1 MVKLPD
7 CLKNS
12 KCILHIDL
20 DCFFCQVEEV
30 RLGLDSSKPVAVQ
43 QWSSLIAVNYAARAA
58 GISRHCSVDDA
69 KKLCPEINLVHV
81 ATYAPNETTAQYH
94 TNPSQATHKVSLD
107 SYRNAGKKIFK
118 IFNQH
123 CNLLQKVGSDEAF
136 LDVTEAVNER
146 LCNEYIPAHPI
157 LLEHLDSDGDS
168 TAILDDFAVDWTSLN
183 HVVPSFEEME
193 RQKQESIEADLD
205 NPTIRDPTSWFDIQL
220 AVGAD
225 IAAMIR
231 KQVFDELHYTC
242 SAGISHNK
250 VLAKLGSSRNKPN
263 KQTVIRQHI
272 ALQFMENIPFNKI
285 RNLGGKFGQ
294 AVENE
299 YKVENASDLWQ
310 YPLEELQEKFGAS
323 SGLWLYNIVR
333 GIDHEEVILL
343 KAPKSLMASKNIRPA
358 ISGQNE
364 LSPWYSVLSGELHAR
379 VMNNWKEY
387 QSWPRTLSISY
398 RTSTNYNTRSKS
410 TPMLPRRDLENHE
423 KLQRKV
429 ESLFNEV
436 LDDLF
441 PCVLLA
447 VQASGLVPDASI
459 TNHTINNF
467 FTTPAPNATH
477 SADKD
482 SGKNHTIGSSSSS
495 STPAIHTSPTSK
507 PSALELFFA
516 NQSKRQQNEIE
527 HSASSSTLSATAEK
541 TRSSDTRYFFNDQKD
556 KETEESVNCQS
567 NDMIIPSKTATL
579 STWTCDQCH
588 QRIPLEQVDEHTDY
602 HFALDLDKEGEIHSI
617 ITNDDGK
624 RKDRQEL
631 STKNSAKRPK
641 HLFFK
646 PSSS

>member
-12 KCILHIDL
+12 KCILQIHL
-20 DCFFCQVEEV
+20 EEV

-123 CNLLQKVGSDEAF
+123 CPLLQKLGSDEAF

-146 LCNEYIPAHPI
+146 LCNEYIPAHPT
-157 LLEHLDSDGDS
+157 LLEHLDLDGDS

-183 HVVPSFEEME
+183 NVVPSVEELE
-193 RQKQESIEADLD
+193 RQEKESIGADLD
-205 NPTIRDPTSWFDIQL
+205 NPVIRDPTSWFDIQL
-220 AVGAD
+220 AAGAD

-272 ALQFMENIPFNKI
+272 ALQFMEDIPFSKI

-299 YKVENASDLWQ
+299 YKVEKASDLWQ

-358 ISGQNE
+358 ISNQKE
-364 LSPWYSVLSGELHAR
+364 LSPWYAVLSGELHAR
-379 VMNNWKEY
+379 VVNNWKEY
-387 QSWPRTLSISY
+387 QSWPKTLSISY

-410 TPMLPRRDLENHE
+410 TAMLPRRDLENHE

-429 ESLFNEV
+429 ESLFGEV

-447 VQASGLVPDASI
+447 VQASGLVPDASV
-459 TNHTINNF
+459 TNHTISNF
-467 FTTPAPNATH
+467 FTAPAPNATH

-482 SGKNHTIGSSSSS
+482 SDKNHTVGSVFASSSS
-495 STPAIHTSPTSK
+495 STSAIHTSPTSK
-507 PSALELFFA
+507 SSPLELFFA
-516 NQSKRQQNEIE
+516 NQSKRQ
-527 HSASSSTLSATAEK
+527 HSASTPTLSAPAEK
-541 TRSSDTRYFFNDQKD
+541 THSSTNHYFFNDQKD
-556 KETEESVNCQS
+556 YETEGSIYCQS
-567 NDMIIPSKTATL
+567 NDLIIPSETATPT
-579 STWTCDQCH
+579 TWTCDQCH
-588 QRIPLEQVDEHTDY
+588 QRIPLGQVDEHTDY
-602 HFALDLDKEGEIHSI
+602 HFALDLDKEGEIH
-617 ITNDDGK
+617 TTMTHDDGK
-624 RKDRQEL
+624 RKEPQES